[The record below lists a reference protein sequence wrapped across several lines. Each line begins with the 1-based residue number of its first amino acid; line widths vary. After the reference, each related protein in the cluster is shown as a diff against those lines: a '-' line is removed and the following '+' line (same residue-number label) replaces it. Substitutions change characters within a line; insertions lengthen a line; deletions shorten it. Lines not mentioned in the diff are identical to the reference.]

1 MKLAILTIV
10 TILGLAVASPQK
22 SRTCTVQTHGNGV
35 DDSDNILSAFHECQ
49 QDSTIIFKE
58 GVTYNVQRILD
69 LKNLT
74 NVDVEMRGTI
84 EFGVDLRYWFTHSMY
99 QEFQNVSIAMRIG
112 GDNIIWDGF
121 NTGLINGNGE
131 IYYENFGKV
140 SQYWGRPV
148 PFYLHQAT
156 NSLFR
161 NFKIFKS
168 QYWSFV
174 IDHSENI
181 VVDNINIEN
190 TSNMLGTTGNTDG
203 FDTLYSNNITILNC
217 IVNNGD
223 DCISIKPNSTNIYAQ
238 NITCYNSSGIA
249 IGSLGQYPGQYDLA
263 ENVTFRD
270 IKLYNAR
277 GGAYL
282 KTWLSYQAGLPPNGG
297 GNGTGLIKNLL
308 FENFEVTNTSTPV
321 LITQC
326 LSYFSPAPDCSQYPS
341 NFPIQNVSWVNFT
354 GTSSSNNTIQLKCS
368 TKTPCKE
375 IKLSNIDIKPYDGSA
390 AAVQCTNADGL
401 DSHCQPTSTSS

>member
-10 TILGLAVASPQK
+10 TILGLTVASPQK

-35 DDSDNILSAFHECQ
+35 DDADNILSAFHECQ

-148 PFYLHQAT
+148 PFYLHKAT

-203 FDTLYSNNITILNC
+203 FDTLYSNNITILNS

-223 DCISIKPNSTNIYAQ
+223 DSYLSSLIPLISMHRISLAITRVVSPLVLLVSILGSTILRRTSRFATSNCIMLEVALTSR
-238 NITCYNSSGIA
+238 
-249 IGSLGQYPGQYDLA
+249 PGCH
-263 ENVTFRD
+263 
-270 IKLYNAR
+270 IKLVYHQ
-277 GGAYL
+277 
-282 KTWLSYQAGLPPNGG
+282 T
-297 GNGTGLIKNLL
+297 
-308 FENFEVTNTSTPV
+308 E
-321 LITQC
+321 
-326 LSYFSPAPDCSQYPS
+326 
-341 NFPIQNVSWVNFT
+341 
-354 GTSSSNNTIQLKCS
+354 
-368 TKTPCKE
+368 
-375 IKLSNIDIKPYDGSA
+375 A
-390 AAVQCTNADGL
+390 AMALA
-401 DSHCQPTSTSS
+401 